1 MNLRLENKPVL
12 VMASTSGIGYAVA
25 LEFAKE
31 KANVTGQS
39 LLVDGG
45 MVQAY

>member
-1 MNLRLENKPVL
+1 MNLGLENKPVL

-31 KANVTGQS
+31 KEDISKCVHINGI
-39 LLVDGG
+39 G
-45 MVQAY
+45 